1 MPGSTFYPDISAH
14 TPAFSLLKPSV
25 GFLYILL
32 AARKAGRIFA
42 VGFEEAIYLK
52 RIDMLPGKVI
62 LKSVNEECYP
72 PVELSVS
79 GDLGE
84 QFRVI
89 GQVLWSG
96 REYR

>member
-42 VGFEEAIYLK
+42 VAQK
-52 RIDMLPGKVI
+52 
-62 LKSVNEECYP
+62 
-72 PVELSVS
+72 
-79 GDLGE
+79 
-84 QFRVI
+84 
-89 GQVLWSG
+89 
-96 REYR
+96 